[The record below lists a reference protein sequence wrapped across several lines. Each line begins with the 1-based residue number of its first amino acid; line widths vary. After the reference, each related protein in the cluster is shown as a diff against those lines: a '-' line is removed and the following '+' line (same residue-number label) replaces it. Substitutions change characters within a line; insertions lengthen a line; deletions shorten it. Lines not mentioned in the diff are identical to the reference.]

1 MKDLISEYVIPNLL
15 AVTLKG
21 IIASPRFIKTSVPKN
36 FKVLSWCDAE
46 LIKYIQQ
53 DACNKFLNIGLEYIS
68 LYKIKYPLF

>member
-1 MKDLISEYVIPNLL
+1 MPNLL

-53 DACNKFLNIGLEYIS
+53 LACSKFLKIGFEYKS
-68 LYKIKYPLF
+68 RYRMK

>member
-1 MKDLISEYVIPNLL
+1 MPNLL

-21 IIASPRFIKTSVPKN
+21 IIASPRFIKTSDPKN

-53 DACNKFLNIGLEYIS
+53 LACNKFLNTGLEYIS
-68 LYKIKYPLF
+68 LYKIK